1 MIVRST
7 VIFAVLIL
15 MQACGGG
22 GGGGSS
28 APPTPSVSISGN
40 AGTYWQDEAVN
51 IQFSASNMD
60 LATVSYTVAG
70 SLGNNNFVVDSQAG
84 TFKDVADDFM
94 DAGDYSLTVTA
105 TDGGGKTASRSFQLT
120 VDLVPTGVLAVCDPA
135 YGCGNSIRGLFFNT
149 TRDGVLSISGRWLDT
164 SQIQGFD
171 GQNYIG
177 SFGFVQLTCFGQV
190 AVDADTATGEA
201 DCGGSLPTVDPQ
213 DPLGPATD
221 FVGVSRVEFDIDY
234 ALDEG
239 NVRFYDASGALL
251 EIWSDASNEVQE
263 QFEGWPTNSEL
274 AGQYVFTEID
284 YQYAHFVSAE
294 IPNTTRSLDGVSA
307 NVMQTPYVNLMI
319 DSQYRI
325 EGGDTASGPTVC
337 TIDGNINSIALS
349 EYESVH
355 SPRGYPWQ
363 TGYRV
368 MSSAFTATGCD
379 DLVFNTFEQEFL
391 GFVGSNLSPF
401 SITQSVGEVAM
412 LALRFN
418 TGTNSGI
425 ALNIRGHGDGQP
437 FSADLVKICDINGEP
452 EPVNQDFGF
461 GVCLTP

>member
-1 MIVRST
+1 MIQRLT
-7 VIFAVLIL
+7 VILAVLAL
-15 MQACGGG
+15 LQAC

-40 AGTYWQDEAVN
+40 AGTYWQDDAVN

-105 TDGGGKTASRSFQLT
+105 TDGAGKTASRSFQLT

-135 YGCGNSIRGLFFNT
+135 YGCDNSIRKLFFNT

-164 SQIQGFD
+164 SQITGFD
-171 GQNYIG
+171 GQNFSG
-177 SFGFVQLTCFGQV
+177 NVGFVQLTCFGQV
-190 AVDADTATGEA
+190 AVDADTGTGEA
-201 DCGGSLPTVDPQ
+201 DCGGALPVVDPQ

-221 FVGVSRVEFDIDY
+221 FVGVSRVEFDIDS
-234 ALDEG
+234 ASEEG

-251 EIWSDASNEVQE
+251 ETWPDASNEALE
-263 QFEGWPTNSEL
+263 QFQGWPTNSEL
-274 AGQYVFTEID
+274 AGQYVFAAVD
-284 YQYAHFVSAE
+284 YQYDHFVDALL
-294 IPNTTRSLDGVSA
+294 PNFFQSFDQVSA
-307 NVMQTPYVNLMI
+307 HVMSAPFVNLMI
-319 DSQYRI
+319 DSQYQI
-325 EGGDTASGPTVC
+325 EGGDTASGPTAC

-379 DLVFNTFEQEFL
+379 ESIFNTLEQEIL
-391 GFVGSNLSPF
+391 GPLGGGEPAPHNIS
-401 SITQSVGEVAM
+401 QSVGEASV

-425 ALNIRGHGDGQP
+425 ALNISGHGDGRP
-437 FSADLVKICDINGEP
+437 FSADLIKICDINGEP